1 MSDNERNAANGSPTS
16 AEDQY
21 LTFVLSDE
29 EYGVDILRVQEIR
42 CFESV
47 TRIPNSPPHVL
58 GVLNLRGSIVPIVD
72 LRLRFRLEAAEYGPT
87 TVIVVARVE
96 NESGSRVVGM
106 VVDGV
111 SDVCNVAKCNVKP
124 APNLGDSMD
133 TRFLSGL
140 ATIED
145 RMVILLNLDQL
156 LCMSDVENEV
166 ELAG

>member
-1 MSDNERNAANGSPTS
+1 MSENERSEASGSPSS

-42 CFESV
+42 GFESV

-72 LRLRFRLEAAEYGPT
+72 LRLRFRLEAVEYGPT

-96 NESGSRVVGM
+96 NEAGSRVVGM

-111 SDVCNVAKCNVKP
+111 SDVCNVAKSNIKP

-156 LCMSDVENEV
+156 LCMGEVEAEV